1 MAQNIIFDSRTI
13 SGFSYYPDY
22 GVYGESISPMPFQL
36 VDGEEYQIEWDTETY
51 TRTAFSF
58 TNPLD
63 GTSCVAVGNKMVYT
77 GQDDGD
83 PFAIVCDTTNDY
95 LHFFSSEIKTEHY
108 VGVYQKAGRNLV
120 LKDHSGINIEGL
132 DSVVEIRVPTDDGDF
147 QSYTLGARV
156 EKTIDLDFSAGN
168 MEVTPENGTVF
179 GKVVIRQPGTLIP
192 DNIAVDVNIA
202 GIVGTNKGSDMA
214 ESRIEYTL
222 DDNGDVIAAKG
233 IGLTILPMYSFYS
246 MSKLQ
251 TVDLSTSPNLTKIE
265 NYCCYNC
272 GSLKEVILPASLKEV
287 GMYSFYSGTNLE
299 TVRFM
304 GDLSQWMSIKRSG
317 AGVGN
322 SSTTYLTSLYVG
334 GNLVSGVVE
343 IPDEFT
349 VIPNYVFYGISNI
362 TGVKFPEGCT
372 EIGVY
377 AFGYCDAITEIT
389 LPNTVTKVG
398 SNAFNG
404 CSNLTSFAFGSGV
417 TNMGSYVI
425 SGAKLLSSLTIPE
438 GVTMLGD
445 NMCANQCTSLTSV
458 TIPSTVKSIGQYAF
472 SGASN
477 LTSAKFMDTSGWYC
491 STTSGATSGTNLTLT
506 NTATA
511 ASNLKS
517 KYRSYYWYDAT

>member
-214 ESRIEYTL
+214 ESRIEYTY
-222 DDNGDVIAAKG
+222 DENGDIIAAKG
-233 IGLTILPMYSFYS
+233 IGLTILPKYSFYG
-246 MSKLQ
+246 MSKLR
-251 TVDLSTSPNLTKIE
+251 TVDLSASPNLTKIDY
-265 NYCCYNC
+265 YCCYEC
-272 GSLKEVILPASLKEV
+272 SSLKEVILPASIKTIE
-287 GMYSFYSGTNLE
+287 MYCFYSGTYPE

-317 AGVGN
+317 AGLGG
-322 SSTTYLTSLYVG
+322 SATRPTSLYVG
-334 GNLVSGVVE
+334 GNLVSGIVE

-349 VIPNYVFYGISNI
+349 VIPNYTFYGISNI

-372 EIGVY
+372 EIGSY
-377 AFGYCDAITEIT
+377 AFDYCNDITEIT
-389 LPNTVTKVG
+389 IPDTVTKIG
-398 SNAFNG
+398 SYAFDG
-404 CSNLTSFAFGSGV
+404 CANMTSFAFGSGV
-417 TNMGSYVI
+417 TNMGSYVLR
-425 SGAKLLSSLTIPE
+425 GNKLLSSLTIPE

-491 STTSGATSGTNLTLT
+491 STTSGATSGTSLTLT

-511 ASNLKS
+511 ASNLKT
-517 KYRSYYWYDAT
+517 KYRNYYWYDAT

>member
-22 GVYGESISPMPFQL
+22 GVYGKSISPMPFQL

-63 GTSCVAVGNKMVYT
+63 GTSCVAVGNKMVST
-77 GQDDGD
+77 GENDGD
-83 PFAIVCDTTNDY
+83 PFAIVCDTANDY

-147 QSYTLGARV
+147 QSYTLGERV
-156 EKTIDLDFSAGN
+156 VKTIDLDFAAGN

-192 DNIAVDVNIA
+192 DNIVVDVNIA

-214 ESRIEYTL
+214 ETRIEYTY
-222 DDNGDVIAAKG
+222 DENGDIIAAKG
-233 IGLTILPMYSFYS
+233 IGLTILPQYSFYG

-251 TVDLSTSPNLTKIE
+251 TVDLSASPNLTKIDY
-265 NYCCYNC
+265 YCCFDC
-272 GSLKEVILPASLKEV
+272 SSLKEVILPASLKEIS
-287 GMYSFYSGTNLE
+287 MYSFYSKSYIE

-304 GDLSQWMSIKRSG
+304 GDLSQWLAIKRNG
-317 AGVGN
+317 AGIGN
-322 SSTTYLTSLYVG
+322 ESVSNPTSLYVG
-334 GNLVSGVVE
+334 GNLVSGIVE

-349 VIPNYVFYGISNI
+349 VIPQYAFYGINNI
-362 TGVKFPEGCT
+362 TGVRFPEGCT
-372 EIGVY
+372 EIGIN
-377 AFGYCDAITEIT
+377 AFGNCNDINEIT
-389 LPNTVTKVG
+389 IPDTVTKIG
-398 SNAFNG
+398 KKAFGG
-404 CSNLTSFAFGSGV
+404 CRAMTSFAFGSGV
-417 TNMGSYVI
+417 TSMAGNVLEYCSN
-425 SGAKLLSSLTIPE
+425 LLSLIIPE

-445 NMCANQCTSLTSV
+445 YMCSNCDSLTSV
-458 TIPSTVKSIGQYAF
+458 TIPSTVKSIGKNAF

-477 LTSAKFMDTSGWYC
+477 LSSAKFMDTSGWYC
-491 STTSGATSGTNLTLT
+491 STTSGATSGTDLTVT
-506 NTATA
+506 KASTA
-511 ASNLKS
+511 ASYLKTT
-517 KYRSYYWYDAT
+517 YRNYYWYDAT

>member
-36 VDGEEYQIEWDTETY
+36 VDGEEYQIEWDTATY

-95 LHFFSSEIKTEHY
+95 LHFFSSETKTEHY

-192 DNIAVDVNIA
+192 DNIAFDVNIA

-214 ESRIEYTL
+214 ESRIEYTY
-222 DDNGDVIAAKG
+222 DENGDIIAAKG
-233 IGLTILPMYSFYS
+233 IGLTILPKYSFYGL
-246 MSKLQ
+246 SKLR
-251 TVDLSTSPNLTKIE
+251 TLDLSASPNLTKIDY
-265 NYCCYNC
+265 YCCYEC
-272 GSLKEVILPASLKEV
+272 SSLKEVILPASIKTIE
-287 GMYSFYSGTNLE
+287 MYCFYSGTYLE

-304 GDLSQWMSIKRSG
+304 GDLSQWMSIKRG
-317 AGVGN
+317 GPGIGN
-322 SSTTYLTSLYVG
+322 SSSTYQTSLYVG

-349 VIPNYVFYGISNI
+349 VIPNYAFYGISNI

-372 EIGVY
+372 EIGRD

-389 LPNTVTKVG
+389 LPNTVTTVG
-398 SNAFNG
+398 ANAFNY
-404 CSNLTSFAFGSGV
+404 CINMTSFAFGSGV
-417 TNMGSYVI
+417 TNMGGYVI
-425 SGAKLLSSLTIPE
+425 SGTKLLSSLTIPE

-445 NMCANQCTSLTSV
+445 NMCANSCTALTSV

-491 STTSGATSGTNLTLT
+491 TTKKGETSGTNLTLT
-506 NTATA
+506 NTSTA

-517 KYRSYYWYDAT
+517 KYRNYYWYDAT

>member
-22 GVYGESISPMPFQL
+22 GVYGKSISPMPFQL

-83 PFAIVCDTTNDY
+83 PFAIVCDTANDY

-147 QSYTLGARV
+147 QSYTLGERV
-156 EKTIDLDFSAGN
+156 VKTIDLDFAAGN

-214 ESRIEYTL
+214 ETRIEYTY
-222 DDNGDVIAAKG
+222 DDSGNVIAAKC
-233 IGLTILPMYSFYS
+233 IGFTKLPNYSFYNLGTL
-246 MSKLQ
+246 KTL
-251 TVDLSTSPNLTKIE
+251 DFSTSPNLTEIGS
-265 NYCCYNC
+265 NC
-272 GSLKEVILPASLKEV
+272 INGCHSLKEIILPASITKV
-287 GMYSFYSGTNLE
+287 GSSSLTFNQSSGFTIKY
-299 TVRFM
+299 M
-304 GDLSQWMSIKRSG
+304 GDLSQWLSIERNSTI
-317 AGVGN
+317 GN
-322 SSTTYLTSLYVG
+322 GNLSYPTYLYVG

-349 VIPNYVFYGISNI
+349 VIPNYAFAGIRNI
-362 TGVKFPEGCT
+362 TGVVFPEGCT
-372 EIGVY
+372 EIGNN
-377 AFGYCDAITEIT
+377 AFQYCGEIT
-389 LPNTVTKVG
+389 DITIPDTVTKVG
-398 SNAFNG
+398 DKAFAS
-404 CSNLTSFAFGSGV
+404 CEKMVSFTFGSGV
-417 TNMGSYVI
+417 TSMGGSVLNLC
-425 SGAKLLSSLTIPE
+425 KKLSSLTIKE
-438 GVTMLGD
+438 GVTELSSS
-445 NMCANQCTSLTSV
+445 MCASCSALTSV
-458 TIPSTVKSIGQYAF
+458 TIPSTVKTIGAYAF
-472 SGASN
+472 SVTG
-477 LTSAKFMDTSGWYC
+477 LTMAKFMDTSGWYC
-491 STTSGATSGTNLTLT
+491 TTTQGAASGTNLTVT
-506 NTATA
+506 NTSTN
-511 ASNLKS
+511 ASNLTS
-517 KYRSYYWYDAT
+517 KYRAYYWYDAT

>member
-13 SGFSYYPDY
+13 SGFSYYPNY
-22 GVYGESISPMPFQL
+22 GVYGKSVSPMPFLL
-36 VDGEEYQIEWDTETY
+36 VDGEEYEIAWDTETY

-58 TNPLD
+58 TNPID

-77 GQDDGD
+77 GEDDGD

-95 LHFFSSEIKTEHY
+95 LHFFSSEAKTEHY

-179 GKVVIRQPGTLIP
+179 GKVVIRQPATLIP
-192 DNIAVDVNIA
+192 DNIAFDVNIA

-222 DDNGDVIAAKG
+222 DDNGDVIAAKC
-233 IGLTILPMYSFYS
+233 IGLTSLPNYSFYS
-246 MSKLQ
+246 YTTLQ
-251 TVDLSTSPNLTKIE
+251 TLDLSTSPNLTKIGS
-265 NYCCYNC
+265 NCCYNC
-272 GSLKEVILPASLKEV
+272 SSLKEVIFPASLKEI
-287 GMYSFYSGTNLE
+287 GNYSFYSGTYLE

-304 GDLSQWMSIKRSG
+304 GDLSQWMSIKRSS
-317 AGVGN
+317 AGVGY
-322 SSTTYLTSLYVG
+322 SGATYPTSLYVG

-349 VIPNYVFYGISNI
+349 VIPNYTFYGISNI

-372 EIGVY
+372 EIGTN
-377 AFGYCDAITEIT
+377 AFAFCNDITEIT
-389 LPNTVTKVG
+389 IPDTVQKIGSSAFQSCANMVSFVYGSGVVNAGSSILSYCKSLSSLTFQDGLTAIPSELCYYSVTSLDSVTIPASVKAIG

-404 CSNLTSFAFGSGV
+404 ATNLS
-417 TNMGSYVI
+417 
-425 SGAKLLSSLTIPE
+425 
-438 GVTMLGD
+438 
-445 NMCANQCTSLTSV
+445 
-458 TIPSTVKSIGQYAF
+458 
-472 SGASN
+472 
-477 LTSAKFMDTSGWYC
+477 SAKFMDTSGWYC

-506 NTATA
+506 STSTA
-511 ASNLKS
+511 AYNLRS
-517 KYRSYYWYDAT
+517 KYRTYYWYDAT

>member
-13 SGFSYYPDY
+13 SGFSYYPEY

-214 ESRIEYTL
+214 ESRIEYTF
-222 DDNGDVIAAKG
+222 DENGDIVAAKG
-233 IGLTILPMYSFYS
+233 IGLTILPKYSFYG

-251 TVDLSTSPNLTKIE
+251 TVDLSTSPNLTKIGS
-265 NYCCYNC
+265 NCCYEC
-272 GSLKEVILPASLKEV
+272 GSLKEVILPASLEEI
-287 GMYSFYSGTNLE
+287 GIFSFYSGTYPE

-304 GDLSQWMSIKRSG
+304 GDLSQWMSIKRSS
-317 AGVGN
+317 AGLGG
-322 SSTTYLTSLYVG
+322 SATRPTSLYVG
-334 GNLVSGVVE
+334 GNLVSGIVE

-349 VIPNYVFYGISNI
+349 VIPKYAFYGISNI

-372 EIGVY
+372 EIGNY
-377 AFGYCDAITEIT
+377 AFDYCNDITEIT
-389 LPNTVTKVG
+389 IPDTVTKIG
-398 SNAFNG
+398 SYAFDN
-404 CSNLTSFAFGSGV
+404 CANMTSFVFGSGV

-425 SGAKLLSSLTIPE
+425 SGNKLLSSLTIPE

-445 NMCANQCTSLTSV
+445 NMCANQCTSLESV
-458 TIPSTVKSIGQYAF
+458 TIPSTVKYIGQYAF

-477 LTSAKFMDTSGWYC
+477 LASAKFMDTSGWYC
-491 STTSGATSGTNLTLT
+491 TTKKGETSGMNLTLT

-517 KYRSYYWYDAT
+517 KYRNYYWYDAT

>member
-202 GIVGTNKGSDMA
+202 GIVGTNKGSDMS
-214 ESRIEYTL
+214 ESRIEYTF
-222 DDNGDVIAAKG
+222 DENGDIVAAKG
-233 IGLTILPMYSFYS
+233 IGLTILPKYSFYG

-265 NYCCYNC
+265 NNCCYEC
-272 GSLKEVILPASLKEV
+272 GSLKEVILPASLKEI
-287 GMYSFYSGTNLE
+287 GNYSFYSGTYLE

-304 GDLSQWMSIKRSG
+304 GDLSQWLAIKRNG
-317 AGVGN
+317 AGIGN
-322 SSTTYLTSLYVG
+322 SSSSRPTSLYVG
-334 GNLVSGVVE
+334 GNLVSGIVE
-343 IPDEFT
+343 IPDEIT
-349 VIPNYVFYGISNI
+349 VIPQYAFYGISNI
-362 TGVKFPEGCT
+362 TGVHFPEGCT
-372 EIGVY
+372 EIKNY
-377 AFGYCDAITEIT
+377 AFSYCGDITDIT
-389 LPNTVTKVG
+389 LPDTVTSVG
-398 SNAFNG
+398 YYAFQW
-404 CSNLTSFAFGSGV
+404 CDSMTSFAFGSGV
-417 TNMGSYVI
+417 TTMGSGTL
-425 SGAKLLSSLTIPE
+425 SSCKSLSSLIIPE
-438 GVTMLGD
+438 GVTVIGD
-445 NMCANQCTSLTSV
+445 GMCEYTCPALQSV
-458 TIPSTVKSIGQYAF
+458 TIPSTVKYIGKQAF
-472 SGASN
+472 GGATN
-477 LTSAKFMDTSGWYC
+477 LSSAKFVDTSGWYC

-506 NTATA
+506 NTSTA

-517 KYRSYYWYDAT
+517 KYRTYYWYDAT